1 MTPIMSDRN
10 KNIKNLAGAVILL
23 LHNRTDLSF
32 QEAIS
37 WLYNLI
43 SDNEM
48 LGWSEL
54 SDEDVVSIIKDRY
67 QKHWRVNPEIEC

>member
-1 MTPIMSDRN
+1 MSDRN
-10 KNIKNLAGAVILL
+10 SNIKKFVATLALL
-23 LHNRTDLSF
+23 LHNRKDLSF
-32 QEAIS
+32 QESIS

-54 SDEDVVSIIKDRY
+54 SDKDVVSIIKDRY
-67 QKHWRVNPEIEC
+67 EKHWRVNPEVEC

>member
-1 MTPIMSDRN
+1 MSDRN
-10 KNIKNLAGAVILL
+10 TNIKKFAASIVLL

-32 QEAIS
+32 QEVIS

-54 SDEDVVSIIKDRY
+54 SDEDVVSIIRDRY
-67 QKHWRVNPEIEC
+67 EKHWRVNPEIEC

>member
-1 MTPIMSDRN
+1 MSDRN
-10 KNIKNLAGAVILL
+10 KNIKNLAAVIVLL
-23 LHNRTDLSF
+23 LHNRTDLPF